1 MEPPHWPIIFVVY
14 GTRTFESVGLSLL
27 PFAFGDVSGNHG
39 WSTMIHPILSQSDGE
54 REIIMFQARRVFAYL
69 FCSFELNYLNTRF
82 KIRGKR
88 KYNNLMCLGF
98 FFF

>member
-1 MEPPHWPIIFVVY
+1 
-14 GTRTFESVGLSLL
+14 
-27 PFAFGDVSGNHG
+27 
-39 WSTMIHPILSQSDGE
+39 MIHPILSQSDGE
-54 REIIMFQARRVFAYL
+54 RVIIMFQARRVFAYL

-98 FFF
+98 FFFNLRVGYRISLSQLTKKKKKFVVDQGILDFNSLTQTK